1 MEFNEHT
8 DILFNKKITRH
19 KMRKVK
25 NKIGI
30 NKVNKILLSC
40 FDNKR
45 FVLHYG
51 VHTLAYFH
59 KDCKNQKDVL
69 KDSHIWSWT
78 RKDSHRRSWIKRDSP
93 R

>member
-1 MEFNEHT
+1 MDNDKKFDTAKGVNIAMEFNEHT

-30 NKVNKILLSC
+30 NEVNKILLSC

-45 FVLHYG
+45 FILHYG

-69 KDSHIWSWT
+69 KDSHI
-78 RKDSHRRSWIKRDSP
+78 
-93 R
+93 